1 MKINVILKKEDINPL
16 QITNNHV
23 VVVLDIILATS
34 TIVSLLH
41 AGAKEVYPVN
51 DRLEALSLSDDLVA
65 KSPLLVG
72 EEDGELIDD
81 FLAPSPLLL
90 RDKIR
95 DKTIILSTT
104 NGTVAIRKVSHA
116 RKVYIG
122 SLLNNAAVA
131 KAVCNQN
138 RFNQTVHIVCSGSS
152 SQFCMEDFYG
162 AGHLI
167 YELIKLA
174 GRNQFELSDSAL
186 NSYLF
191 YEKYSSV
198 TDGEHILR
206 KSRVGDMLIRQG
218 FSDDISYVSKQGKYK
233 GIPELNKN
241 RIIIY

>member
-16 QITNNHV
+16 QIMNNHV
-23 VVVLDIILATS
+23 VVVLDILLATS
-34 TIVSLLH
+34 TIVSILH
-41 AGAKEVYPVN
+41 AGAKEVYPVI
-51 DRLEALSLSDDLVA
+51 DKLEALSLSDDLVS
-65 KSPLLVG
+65 KTPLLVG
-72 EEDGELIDD
+72 EEAGELIDG

-90 RDKIR
+90 RDKMR

-116 RKVYIG
+116 RKVFIG

-138 RFNQTVHIVCSGSS
+138 RFNQTINIVCSGSS
-152 SQFCMEDFYG
+152 NQFCMEDFYG

-167 YELIKLA
+167 NELIKLA
-174 GRNQFELSDSAL
+174 GEDQLELTDSAL

-191 YEKYSSV
+191 YEKYSTI

-218 FSDDISYVSKQGKYK
+218 FSDDISYVSEQGKYR
-233 GIPELNKN
+233 GIPELSKN
-241 RIIIY
+241 RIIMY